1 MIIETRDFRL
11 SLIHEVACNEE
22 EDVIFRLIQN
32 HSERRRLLDQAH
44 PSVFDRLSGYP
55 IPSFVIFRHHLLS
68 VPLLV
73 TSEQS
78 DEAFREY
85 LIIRLQVLRSP
96 LLQFIHTPTYFAVV
110 YDL

>member
-32 HSERRRLLDQAH
+32 HSERRRLLDQVH
-44 PSVFDRLSGYP
+44 PSVLDRLSGYP
-55 IPSFVIFRHHLLS
+55 IPSFIVFRHRLLS

-78 DEAFREY
+78 AAAAQS
-85 LIIRLQVLRSP
+85 L
-96 LLQFIHTPTYFAVV
+96 
-110 YDL
+110 

>member
-32 HSERRRLLDQAH
+32 HPERRRLLDQVH

-55 IPSFVIFRHHLLS
+55 IPSFIFRHRLLS
-68 VPLLV
+68 IPLLV

-85 LIIRLQVLRSP
+85 LIIRLQTLGSP
-96 LLQFIHTPTYFAVV
+96 LLQFIRTPTYFAVV

>member
-22 EDVIFRLIQN
+22 EDVIFHLIQN
-32 HSERRRLLDQAH
+32 HSERRCLLDQVH

-55 IPSFVIFRHHLLS
+55 IPSFIIFRHRLLS

-85 LIIRLQVLRSP
+85 LIIHLQTLESP
-96 LLQFIHTPTYFAVV
+96 LIQFIRVPTYFAVI
-110 YDL
+110 YNF

>member
-11 SLIHEVACNEE
+11 SLIHKVACNEE
-22 EDVIFRLIQN
+22 EDIIFHLIQN
-32 HSERRRLLDQAH
+32 HFERRRLLDQVH
-44 PSVFDRLSGYP
+44 PSIFDRLSGYP
-55 IPSFVIFRHHLLS
+55 IPSFIIFRHRLLP

-78 DEAFREY
+78 NKAFREY
-85 LIIRLQVLRSP
+85 LIICLQTLGSP
-96 LLQFIHTPTYFAVV
+96 LLQFIRTPTYFAVV

>member
-1 MIIETRDFRL
+1 MIIETRNFRL

-32 HSERRRLLDQAH
+32 HSERRRLLDQVY

-55 IPSFVIFRHHLLS
+55 IPSFVIFRHRLLS
-68 VPLLV
+68 VPLLA

-85 LIIRLQVLRSP
+85 LIIRLQTLGSP
-96 LLQFIHTPTYFAVV
+96 LIQFIRVPTYFAVI

>member
-32 HSERRRLLDQAH
+32 HSERRCLLDQVH
-44 PSVFDRLSGYP
+44 PSVFDRISGYP
-55 IPSFVIFRHHLLS
+55 IPSFIIFRHRLLS
-68 VPLLV
+68 IPLLV

-78 DEAFREY
+78 DKAFREY
-85 LIIRLQVLRSP
+85 LITRLQTLGSP
-96 LLQFIHTPTYFAVV
+96 LIQFIRVPTYFAVI

>member
-32 HSERRRLLDQAH
+32 HSERRRLLDQVH
-44 PSVFDRLSGYP
+44 PSVFDRISGYP
-55 IPSFVIFRHHLLS
+55 IPSFIIFRHRLLP

-85 LIIRLQVLRSP
+85 LIIRLQTLGSP
-96 LLQFIHTPTYFAVV
+96 LIQFIRVPTYFAVV